1 MTKQKST
8 KRALLLSALSL
19 LMCVSMLIGSTF
31 AWFTDSVTSGSNII
45 KSGTLDVEM
54 YWAKG
59 TEAPESA
66 NWTDASTGAIFNYDL
81 WEPGYTEVRHIKI
94 ENKGT
99 LALKYQL
106 SIAANGEVTDLTDVI
121 DVYYLDPAQQLGDRA
136 AIDADMRL
144 GTLTEV
150 LDAISTTASGNLE
163 AGQSHTITLALKM
176 QESAGNKYQ
185 NKSIGTDFSVKLS
198 AIQLNFEKDSF
209 GPDYDEGLDPETD
222 YVSTVSG
229 LIDAMNKGGKVALN
243 TDLNITA
250 DNVKFRSG
258 RKITAVMKDTV
269 IDLNGH
275 DITLDLGTDYADVGN
290 PPTLFY
296 VYDGASLTINGEGNL
311 SATNDACLIWA
322 HSKSKGTYI
331 YGGNFSNDN
340 MSTGGND
347 PSKNM
352 AIIYSSGGRVNVY
365 GGTFTFEGTTAD
377 ASGFNVQDS
386 NSYANE
392 IVLHEGVLLSNEAYY
407 SGWDAGEIALA
418 EGCVL
423 DEVVIDGQTWYVVAK
438 DGTDVVGSAEDFI
451 GATNGGDIAIVDDI
465 DYNNTDPNK
474 QMIMESTDAINFDGN
489 GNTITVTG
497 ADPSI
502 NNHGYVAFVPPAGED
517 VTVSDLTVTGTG
529 FVELG
534 HYGIGGGTYVANNLV
549 IKDMVSTL
557 ANGNGGDSVGCAFSQ
572 YGTATLN
579 NCVMTGTTA
588 MIDGVIPYD
597 AGFSNATTT
606 TINGGE
612 YGSIR
617 VWEQAH
623 VAIYGAEID
632 VIDSRAIT
640 TRNLGMLTIG
650 AGTHVG
656 TINLICSDSYSPALT
671 IEEGAT
677 VDAIVYKGVTYTQA
691 EWLAR

>member
-8 KRALLLSALSL
+8 KRAFLLSALSL

-106 SIAANGEVTDLTDVI
+106 SIAANGEVTDLADVI
-121 DVYYLDPAQQLGDRA
+121 DVYYVDPAIQVNGRNDLTE
-136 AIDADMRL
+136 DMKL
-144 GTLTEV
+144 GTLSHV
-150 LDAISTTASGNLE
+150 LDEIDTTASGNLK
-163 AGQSHTITLALKM
+163 AGEEHTITLALKM

-209 GPDYDEGLDPETD
+209 GPDYDEGLDPETT
-222 YVSTVSG
+222 YISTFAELKS
-229 LIDAMNKGGKVALN
+229 AAKNGGKVALN
-243 TDLNITA
+243 SDLQITDKSEFFYGNY
-250 DNVKFRSG
+250 V
-258 RKITAVMKDTV
+258 TAVYNDM
-269 IDLNGH
+269 ILDLNGH
-275 DITLDLGTDYADVGN
+275 TITIDVPADKVSDA
-290 PPTLFY
+290 PVLFY
-296 VYDGASLTINGEGNL
+296 VYSEGASLTIVGDGNVV
-311 SATNDACLIWA
+311 AKNDAFLVFPR
-322 HSKSKGTYI
+322 SVSEGVYI
-331 YGGNFSNDN
+331 YGGNYYNVDETSGTKNDINAIVYSQTNSN
-340 MSTGGND
+340 
-347 PSKNM
+347 
-352 AIIYSSGGRVNVY
+352 IHIY
-365 GGTFTFEGTTAD
+365 GGTFTFKNVNGHCGA
-377 ASGFNVQDS
+377 FNVYD
-386 NSYANE
+386 NSGAE
-392 IVLHEGVLLSNEAYY
+392 ITLYEGVLLSNSSYY
-407 SGWDAGEIALA
+407 QGSDADEIHLA

-423 DEVVIDGQTWYVVAK
+423 DEVVIDGQTWYVVTK

-451 GATNGGDIAIVDDI
+451 GATNGGYIAIVDDI
-465 DYNNTDPNK
+465 VYNNTDPNK